1 MATEVVVRRGRSG
14 VVLLEAMV
22 ALAVFAVAGASIV
35 VLSNEA
41 FTAARRAN
49 AAEREL
55 GRASAFL
62 DIVALWTS
70 DDLMRRL
77 GERRQGPWRLR
88 IDAPADAWFAVA
100 LGDSTGRVLLRTEV
114 YRPRGHP

>member
-1 MATEVVVRRGRSG
+1 MLRGRPG
-14 VVLLEAMV
+14 VILLEAMV

-49 AAEREL
+49 AAESEMR
-55 GRASAFL
+55 RASAFL
-62 DIVALWTS
+62 EVVALWTP

-88 IDAPADAWFAVA
+88 IDAPADAWFPIA
-100 LGDSTGRVLLRTEV
+100 LADSTGRLLLRTEF